1 MKMLCRFL
9 LIAYAGCALAGSEGE
24 SLYQLK
30 LDLTDQT
37 NTHMGLDTF
46 HGRPVLITMFYGG
59 CPYVCPLTIST
70 LQSTEAA
77 LEPGVREQ
85 LRVLLVSLDSD
96 NDTPEVLADVARKH
110 NVDTSRWKLARA
122 DRHDVRQLAAVLGV
136 RFRKL
141 PEGGFNHSTVITLLD
156 ADGVRI
162 TQSNQLQT
170 DPRLIE
176 SIRSLVR
183 SSSQQPVLR

>member
-1 MKMLCRFL
+1 MKVLCRFV
-9 LIAYAGCALAGSEGE
+9 LIAYTGLALAGSGE

-37 NTHMGLDTF
+37 NTHIGLDVF

-59 CPYVCPLTIST
+59 CPYVCPLTINT

-77 LEPGVREQ
+77 LDPGIREQ

-96 NDTPEVLADVARKH
+96 NDTPDILAEIARKH
-110 NVDTSRWKLARA
+110 NVDTTRWKLARA
-122 DRHDVRQLAAVLGV
+122 DAHDVRKLAAVLGV

-156 ADGVRI
+156 ADGVQVA
-162 TQSNQLQT
+162 QSSQLRTDQT
-170 DPRLIE
+170 LLE

-183 SSSQQPVLR
+183 SSSQQPVRR

>member
-1 MKMLCRFL
+1 MKILCRFL
-9 LIAYAGCALAGSEGE
+9 LIAYAGCALAGSGGE

-37 NTHMGLDTF
+37 NTHVGLDTF
-46 HGRPVLITMFYGG
+46 HGRPVLITMFYGS
-59 CPYVCPLTIST
+59 CQYVCPLTIST

-96 NDTPEVLADVARKH
+96 NDTPEILADVARKH
-110 NVDTSRWKLARA
+110 NVDTSRWKLVRAAAR
-122 DRHDVRQLAAVLGV
+122 DVRQLAAVLGV

-141 PEGGFNHSTVITLLD
+141 PEGGFNHSTVIALLD

-176 SIRSLVR
+176 NIRSLVQ
-183 SSSQQPVLR
+183 SSSQ

>member
-1 MKMLCRFL
+1 MKMLCRLL

-37 NTHMGLDTF
+37 NTHIGLDTF
-46 HGRPVLITMFYGG
+46 HGRPVLITMFYGS

-96 NDTPEVLADVARKH
+96 NDTPEILADVALKH
-110 NVDTSRWKLARA
+110 NVDTSRWKLVRA
-122 DRHDVRQLAAVLGV
+122 DARDVRQLAAVLGV

-141 PEGGFNHSTVITLLD
+141 PEGGFNHSTVIALLD

-183 SSSQQPVLR
+183 SSSQQPVRR